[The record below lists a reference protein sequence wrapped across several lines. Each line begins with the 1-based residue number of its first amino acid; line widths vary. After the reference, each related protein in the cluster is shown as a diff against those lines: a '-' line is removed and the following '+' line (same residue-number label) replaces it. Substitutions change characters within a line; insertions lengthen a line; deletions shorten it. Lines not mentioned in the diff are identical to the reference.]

1 MKTDFKTMTKAEL
14 RAYLVTH
21 PNDKTA
27 FYAFVDRFT
36 SEASS
41 ATFPMAHSPEE
52 IEEVAHLIEQK
63 VRS

>member
-1 MKTDFKTMTKAEL
+1 MVLDFRSSMSVRNLEKW
-14 RAYLVTH
+14 Y
-21 PNDKTA
+21 NDKTA